1 MRAMVDADLCTACG
15 LCADAVPG
23 VFRLDDSVA
32 EVVMD
37 TIPED
42 LEDDVRDAAL
52 DCPASAIA
60 VIET

>member
-1 MRAMVDADLCTACG
+1 MVDADLCTACG
-15 LCADAVPG
+15 LCADAVAD

-32 EVVMD
+32 EVVVD